1 MELRHLRYFL
11 AIADTRSFTRAA
23 ERLHVTQPTLSH
35 QVKQLESLIG
45 AVLFE
50 RNTKEIG
57 LTAAGRLFKPYC
69 ERILK
74 EIEASSLALSE
85 LEGLMRGTLRLAVF
99 HSFSHSMLP
108 PILSEFAL
116 RYPGV
121 HVTARLVPR
130 ADMERDLLNAD
141 LDFAIAYVAEDND
154 HIIAEPLFDEELV
167 LVVGS
172 KHAFAGRKDVP
183 MRELSGLPLVLLT
196 PEFGARQFV
205 DKFFADSG
213 LRPHVILEMNAI
225 EPILAVI
232 RDSGLATVLSAGAI
246 TDPSGLHTMRLTDP
260 TPRRTIGILW
270 PRNGHRSAAAQRM
283 AEMIKAVYSE
293 TAKGASAP
301 GKLVAGKSDNKS
313 DHKPD
318 QKPDSK
324 SEIKRVIRSRL

>member
-45 AVLFE
+45 TVLFE
-50 RNTKEIG
+50 RNTKEIA

-74 EIEASSLALSE
+74 EIESSALAISE
-85 LEGLMRGTLRLAVF
+85 LEGLMRGTLRMAVF

-108 PILSEFAL
+108 AVLSEFAL

-130 ADMERDLLNAD
+130 VDMERDLLNAE
-141 LDFAIAYVAEDND
+141 LDFAVAYVADDND
-154 HIIAEPLFDEELV
+154 QIVADRLFDEELV

-172 KHAFAGRKDVP
+172 KHAYAGRKAMP
-183 MRELSGLPLVLLT
+183 MRGLAELPLVLLT
-196 PEFGARQFV
+196 AEFGARQFV
-205 DKFFADSG
+205 DRFFAGTG
-213 LRPHVILEMNAI
+213 LRPHVVLEMNAI
-225 EPILAVI
+225 EPILAII

-246 TDPSGLHTMRLTDP
+246 VDGTGLRTVRLTDP
-260 TPRRTIGILW
+260 APKRTIGILW
-270 PRNGHRSAAAQRM
+270 PRNGHRSAAALRM
-283 AEMIKAVYSE
+283 AEMVKAVYG
-293 TAKGASAP
+293 AKQKVAGASD
-301 GKLVAGKSDNKS
+301 KSS
-313 DHKPD
+313 ARSM
-318 QKPDSK
+318 QSK
-324 SEIKRVIRSRL
+324 RAARSQL